1 MLLPA
6 QEPRVPLPGQQLQG
20 RLTACLGHGAGT
32 LREDPDRSHSVGHLR
47 EVGRRR
53 TPLHLLSRQNRQS
66 LEGQRC
72 KCSYRGYKSGDFSKM
87 KPVHR
92 PVFFFLL
99 HQGVQCRTLQG
110 HAHWVN
116 TLALSTDYVL
126 RTGAFEPATA
136 TVNPQDVTGSRE
148 ALPAFPL
155 TLEALKMLSLSKCF
169 CFSPQWKN

>member
-1 MLLPA
+1 
-6 QEPRVPLPGQQLQG
+6 
-20 RLTACLGHGAGT
+20 
-32 LREDPDRSHSVGHLR
+32 
-47 EVGRRR
+47 
-53 TPLHLLSRQNRQS
+53 
-66 LEGQRC
+66 
-72 KCSYRGYKSGDFSKM
+72 M

-92 PVFFFLL
+92 PDFLFLL